1 MTPLQFDHAAVLALL
16 PLALLPLLGTRRD
29 ALRYPSVIWLPPD
42 RAGRLLEWLW
52 RALAAATLAALIA
65 ALAGPHL
72 AETRVERIGRGA
84 EIAILLDRSASMD
97 TDIRLPP
104 PALGEAARE
113 SRSKMDVVRG
123 ALLELVAARPDNRYA
138 LTLFNV
144 VPMRVA
150 PFGDDVAVVRAG
162 LDAAG
167 IGRGP
172 SKTDM
177 GRALLAAVDAFE
189 GRDYT
194 GSRAILLVSDG
205 GARLDEETRE
215 AVRRGL
221 VRNRVALYFIY
232 VRSSPNS
239 PDLETVGRAGD
250 TSLEEVALHV
260 FFEQLGTEYHVHQAD
275 DPESMAEAVAA
286 IDSRQNQ
293 PLTTFERVP
302 RTELRHVPLAVALF
316 GALALLALGATR
328 LALGGASSPPGGA
341 SPSPVGTRGDRESIG
356 GSSRT

>member
-1 MTPLQFDHAAVLALL
+1 MTSFPIAFDDPLVLALL
-16 PLALLPLLGTRRD
+16 PLALLPLLRSRRD
-29 ALRYPSVIWLPPD
+29 AEAYPSIAWLPTD
-42 RAGRLLEWLW
+42 RAGRFVERSW
-52 RALAAATLAALIA
+52 RVFAALTIA
-65 ALAGPHL
+65 ALVVGLAGPHL
-72 AETRVERIGRGA
+72 SETRVERIGRGA

-97 TDIRLPP
+97 GTIRLPP
-104 PALGEAARE
+104 PELGEKPRE
-113 SRSKMDVVRG
+113 SYTKMDVVRG
-123 ALLELVAARPDNRYA
+123 ALDELLAARPDNRYA

-144 VPMRVA
+144 VPIPVA
-150 PFGDDVAVVRAG
+150 PFVDDVAIVQAG

-172 SKTDM
+172 GDTDM

-189 GRDYT
+189 GRAYT

-215 AVRRGL
+215 ALRLGL
-221 VRNRVALYFIY
+221 ARNRIALYFVY

-260 FFEQLGTEYHVHQAD
+260 FFDQLDTEYHVHEAD
-275 DPESMAEAVAA
+275 DPESMAAAVAL
-286 IDSRQNQ
+286 IDRQQNQ

-302 RTELRHVPLAVALF
+302 RTDLAQRFFASALC
-316 GALALLALGATR
+316 GALVLLAIALARRSLGA
-328 LALGGASSPPGGA
+328 LG
-341 SPSPVGTRGDRESIG
+341 
-356 GSSRT
+356 